1 MVVFS
6 CKKGKPELRK
16 KVMQG
21 VVVRQR
27 KAWRRPDGVFMYF
40 EDNALVVS
48 LLARTFSTVQRLC
61 SSVLRKLA
69 HLGLATS
76 SCFLA
81 REIWLMSCEQIVNAK
96 GEMKG
101 SAILGPVAK
110 EAAELFPVC
119 SHLSKSRE
127 ARADYYRSVLQA
139 MLVQWFEPLRRDV

>member
-1 MVVFS
+1 MFGIKGRLNKLPGASVGSMVVFS

-61 SSVLRKLA
+61 SKL
-69 HLGLATS
+69 L
-76 SCFLA
+76 
-81 REIWLMSCEQIVNAK
+81 E
-96 GEMKG
+96 
-101 SAILGPVAK
+101 
-110 EAAELFPVC
+110 
-119 SHLSKSRE
+119 E
-127 ARADYYRSVLQA
+127 ARASG
-139 MLVQWFEPLRRDV
+139 PCH

>member
-1 MVVFS
+1 LVALSRGGAAGNKGRITVAVVVEAELDITDNSGGKKARLIGVFGIKGRLNKLPGASVGSMVVFS

-40 EDNALVVS
+40 EDNALV
-48 LLARTFSTVQRLC
+48 
-61 SSVLRKLA
+61 
-69 HLGLATS
+69 
-76 SCFLA
+76 
-81 REIWLMSCEQIVNAK
+81 IVNAK

-110 EAAELFPVC
+110 EAAELFPRIASNAGTV
-119 SHLSKSRE
+119 
-127 ARADYYRSVLQA
+127 V
-139 MLVQWFEPLRRDV
+139 